1 MRTQASDD
9 WLVELACGDD
19 ARAGR
24 AIEQL
29 AGLPPEEIPPILTGL
44 YEMLHSPDVD
54 RRWWAVRA
62 LAEIHD
68 PRVPGW
74 LTDTLSDPEAGVR
87 QCAALGLRQQA
98 AQQAVPALVE
108 ALHDRDPLVARL
120 AGEALSAIG
129 EPAVLPLIEVLQTI
143 SYTPGSA
150 APHARREAA
159 RSLAAIGDARAVPA
173 LYSVLEDD
181 SALLVYWAEQGL
193 ERMGVGMVYFNP

>member
-1 MRTQASDD
+1 MDENGIEH
-9 WLVELACGDD
+9 LLFELACGDD

-24 AIEQL
+24 AVEQL
-29 AGLPPEEIPPILTGL
+29 AGLTPEEIPPVLTGL
-44 YEMLHSPDVD
+44 YEMLHSPDID

-74 LTDTLSDPEAGVR
+74 LAKMLSDPDASVR
-87 QCAALGLRQQA
+87 QCAALGLRINPA
-98 AQQAVPALVE
+98 AQAVPALVE
-108 ALHDRDPLVARL
+108 ALHDRDPLGARL
-120 AGEALSAIG
+120 AGEALAAAG
-129 EPAVLPLIEVLQTI
+129 EPAVLPLIEVLQPI
-143 SYTPGSA
+143 SYTTSSA

-159 RSLAAIGDARAVPA
+159 RSLAAIGDTRAVPA
-173 LYSVLEDD
+173 LYAVLEDD